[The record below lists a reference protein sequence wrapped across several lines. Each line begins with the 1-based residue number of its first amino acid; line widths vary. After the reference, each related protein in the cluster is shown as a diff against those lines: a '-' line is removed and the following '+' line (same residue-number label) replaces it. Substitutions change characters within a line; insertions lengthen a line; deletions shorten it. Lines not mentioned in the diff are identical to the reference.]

1 MSLKKTY
8 VILLLSPISQML
20 LLRFREIYQLAQ
32 RQTAIMDKED
42 NLCDT
47 NSFKTSWSRQSLFP
61 KVQRT
66 VKWGRRQGNIY
77 GMKNKE
83 QEVRIEPGTAL
94 VFVDWLTRYA
104 VKQSIHRDTNI
115 I

>member
-32 RQTAIMDKED
+32 RQTAIKDKED

-47 NSFKTSWSRQSLFP
+47 NSFKTS
-61 KVQRT
+61 
-66 VKWGRRQGNIY
+66 
-77 GMKNKE
+77 
-83 QEVRIEPGTAL
+83 
-94 VFVDWLTRYA
+94 
-104 VKQSIHRDTNI
+104 
-115 I
+115 